1 MRVTTTSSEERE
13 GIEVGPSGKVA
24 MPSSFA
30 EAMRNGEDA
39 LETGDY
45 RVAVNAFRQATIISS
60 KDWLAWQRLGIRLLT
75 CSGLQSCASR
85 NRERP

>member
-24 MPSSFA
+24 VPSSFD

-45 RVAVNAFRQATIISS
+45 PVAVNAF
-60 KDWLAWQRLGIRLLT
+60 
-75 CSGLQSCASR
+75 SGLRSCASR